1 MFKCMYD
8 FMFCIGLLMCLR
20 IYVSVCICASMRLF
34 FPPYASVMSNTPVCA
49 WAGGASFHADLYIL
63 LSVYLSL
70 CLYLCLSM
78 CLSISLSVGLPLFS
92 SVSLFI
98 CLPVHRIE
106 FIVVLR
112 LNKSCK

>member
-1 MFKCMYD
+1 
-8 FMFCIGLLMCLR
+8 
-20 IYVSVCICASMRLF
+20 
-34 FPPYASVMSNTPVCA
+34 MSRCFPVCA

-63 LSVYLSL
+63 LSVYMYLTFYLSVYLSL

-98 CLPVHRIE
+98 CSPVHRIE